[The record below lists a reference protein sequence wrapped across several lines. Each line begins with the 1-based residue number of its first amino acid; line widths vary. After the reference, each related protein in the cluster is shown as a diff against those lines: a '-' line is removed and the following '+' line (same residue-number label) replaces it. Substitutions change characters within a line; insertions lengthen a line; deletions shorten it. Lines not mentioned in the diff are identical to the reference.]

1 MPNRLAL
8 ALLPFALVALAGCA
22 KSPRDQL
29 QGKWRGEGIAKVHS
43 AQVQHAEGWA
53 RGLSLEFKGG
63 AVIVGL
69 PAESPRQGTFSV
81 GKIQGSEVDITFKRP
96 GGTEDKSRMRFEK
109 DGKVTWLLDG
119 AEIKLTK
126 LDG

>member
-1 MPNRLAL
+1 MPKRLAF

-43 AQVQHAEGWA
+43 AQVQLAEGWA